1 MVNKITMKANCFDG
15 THSYVVYDLGADL
28 PRLEIEQGEALKI
41 EKFLGHLKR
50 NKRAYTSMA
59 YALAVLTM
67 PGNVFAAGMSGGM
80 SIIVLL
86 QKASFWVGMGITI
99 WGIVEMQLDFPG
111 WRGRILKGV
120 LGYIGILLIPL
131 VFLELQNSLQVDVW
145 NEIQNNGQKVNGG

>member
-1 MVNKITMKANCFDG
+1 MVNKITIKANCFDG
-15 THSYVVYDLGADL
+15 RRSYSVLDLGADL
-28 PRLEIEQGEALKI
+28 PQLEIEQGEALKI

-50 NKRAYTSMA
+50 NKKAYTAMA
-59 YALAVLTM
+59 YALAVALM
-67 PGNVFAAGMSGGM
+67 PGNALAAGTMSGGM

-145 NEIQNNGQKVNGG
+145 QKIQNVGGGQ